1 MVLSDRHY
9 DATKCATSIVGDC
22 LANDRDRLGRR
33 EAAGLQCGR
42 HVQALRVV
50 DAIGCLNGGVAPLF
64 RIKDGHLRIW
74 KPFLYLLC
82 CLFGRLI

>member
-33 EAAGLQCGR
+33 EAAAAWALATRHISSCARTHATGQGGR
-42 HVQALRVV
+42 EAV
-50 DAIGCLNGGVAPLF
+50 
-64 RIKDGHLRIW
+64 
-74 KPFLYLLC
+74 
-82 CLFGRLI
+82 